1 MKFSRRTMLKT
12 SLAAGTVAA
21 FHENPILAAQ
31 KEAGEV
37 RIVHLGGDYWHNG
50 MMQERNIRGIFGNT
64 PANWRLFFAQTARA
78 VTPEVLAQTD
88 LFMVS
93 RYAGPDTQGFSTD
106 EMVEHRPEPTP
117 FMTDE
122 LEDALVANVNRGM
135 GLMSLH
141 CSVWNG
147 EKKKFMELIGVE
159 KPYMH
164 TKVQPTLL
172 HDLNPDHPITKDVSE
187 SMFGDDEIFSADL
200 IPGKSEVLF
209 RLRGEE
215 QPQDKA
221 GGWAREEGAGRVVTL
236 LPGHQADP
244 YHDSSYKEILWRSIH
259 WAMKK
264 DIPPSDFARERNYKT
279 FKK

>member
-1 MKFSRRTMLKT
+1 MKISRRSMLKT
-12 SLAAGTVAA
+12 SIAAAAVAA
-21 FHENPILAAQ
+21 VTENPILAAK
-31 KEAGEV
+31 KEADEV
-37 RIVHLGGDYWHNG
+37 RIVYLGGDYWHNG
-50 MMQERNIRGIFGNT
+50 MMQERNIRGVLGNT
-64 PANWRLFFAQTARA
+64 PKNWRLFFAQTAGI
-78 VTPEVLAQTD
+78 VTPEVLADTD
-88 LFMVS
+88 LLMIC
-93 RYAGPDTQGFSTD
+93 RYSGTDTQGFST
-106 EMVEHRPEPTP
+106 ERMVEHRPESTP

-122 LEDALVANVNRGM
+122 FEAAIISNVKRGM
-135 GLMSLH
+135 GYMSIH
-141 CSVWNG
+141 CGVWNG
-147 EKKKFMELIGVE
+147 EKKGYMDLIGVE

-172 HDLNPDHPITKDVSE
+172 HDLNPTHPITKGIPE

-209 RLRGEE
+209 KLKGEE

-221 GGWAREEGAGRVVTL
+221 GGWCREEGKGRVVAL

-264 DIPPSDFARERNYKT
+264 DIPPSDFAKERNYKT
-279 FKK
+279 FKS